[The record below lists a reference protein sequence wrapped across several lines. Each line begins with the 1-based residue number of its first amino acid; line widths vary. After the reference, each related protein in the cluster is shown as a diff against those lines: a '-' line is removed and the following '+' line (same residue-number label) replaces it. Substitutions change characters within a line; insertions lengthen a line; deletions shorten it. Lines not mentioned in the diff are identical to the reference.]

1 MRTYLIILLACI
13 GLASPALAQE
23 AESAVPEEQKRWSLV
38 IHGGAGT
45 IARDRITPEQD
56 ARIRD
61 ALNRA
66 LEAGSAILAEGGD
79 ATDAVT
85 ATITVL
91 ENDPNFNAG
100 FGAVFTWDETN
111 RLDASIM
118 EGATR
123 NAGAVAG
130 ISATKNPILLARAV
144 MDNSP
149 HVMLAGAGAD
159 EFSRE
164 QGLTQVDPSYF
175 VTPERLRAL
184 RAFKAREAEG
194 KPISALDID
203 TKFGTVGAVAMDME
217 GNITAGTST
226 GGMTGKR
233 WDRIGD
239 SPIIGA
245 GTYADNR
252 SCGVSAT
259 GAGEYFIRVGVAQAI
274 CTKLRFTAESNVLT
288 LLNEAV
294 DSKQEPDPEELAALQ
309 RNPLTAD
316 EVQDIADNVIGDMGS
331 LGGSGGIIY
340 LTPWG
345 HIGYSFDTPGMYRG
359 KASSDGT
366 KSVAIYGDE
375 D

>member
-1 MRTYLIILLACI
+1 MRIYLIIMLACV
-13 GLASPALAQE
+13 GLVSPTLAQE
-23 AESAVPEEQKRWSLV
+23 TTSAAPEPEKRWSLV

-56 ARIRD
+56 TRIRD

-79 ATDAVT
+79 STDAVT
-85 ATITVL
+85 AAITVL

-118 EGATR
+118 DGATR

-144 MDNSP
+144 MEKSP

-159 EFSRE
+159 AFSRE
-164 QGLTQVDPSYF
+164 QGLTQVDPGYYS
-175 VTPERLRAL
+175 TPDRLRAL
-184 RAFKAREAEG
+184 RKFKAKHAEDT
-194 KPISALDID
+194 SVTALDYD
-203 TKFGTVGAVAMDME
+203 RKFGTVGAVALDMQ
-217 GNITAGTST
+217 GNIAAGTST

-233 WDRIGD
+233 YDRIGD

-259 GAGEYFIRVGVAQAI
+259 GSGEYFIRVGVAQEI
-274 CTKLRFTAESNVLT
+274 CTRLRLTAESNVLA
-288 LLNEAV
+288 LLNQAAARNA
-294 DSKQEPDPEELAALQ
+294 EPDPEMLSSLQ
-309 RNPLTAD
+309 RNPLSGD
-316 EVQDIADNVIGDMGS
+316 EVQDIADNVIGEMGN

-345 HIGYSFDTPGMYRG
+345 HAGYSFDTPGMYRG
-359 KASSDGT
+359 MATSSGSH
-366 KSVAIYGDE
+366 SVAIYGDE
-375 D
+375 